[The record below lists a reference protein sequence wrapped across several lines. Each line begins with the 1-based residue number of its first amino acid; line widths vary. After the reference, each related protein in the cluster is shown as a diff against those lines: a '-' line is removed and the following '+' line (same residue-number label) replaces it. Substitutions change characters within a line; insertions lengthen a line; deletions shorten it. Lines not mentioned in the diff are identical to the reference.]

1 MTRTP
6 RPDGKIVEAANLPTR
21 FQAEVAIQVL
31 ETNGVQATGK
41 FGDVGGWMPHVALVD
56 GYRVLVFEEDLETAK
71 ALLEAEDLYEDGEP
85 IPDDQIFEETGVEE
99 PSLD

>member
-41 FGDVGGWMPHVALVD
+41 FGDMGGWMPHVALVD

-71 ALLEAEDLYEDGEP
+71 ALLEAEDLYEAAP
-85 IPDDQIFEETGVEE
+85 ISDEQIFEGTDLEE
-99 PSLD
+99 PSVD